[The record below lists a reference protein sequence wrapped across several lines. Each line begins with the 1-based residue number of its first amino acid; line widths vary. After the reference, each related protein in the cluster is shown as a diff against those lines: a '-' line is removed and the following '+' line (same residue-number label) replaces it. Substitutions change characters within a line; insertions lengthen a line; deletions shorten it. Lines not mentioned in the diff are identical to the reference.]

1 VLITLTGTSPLIMH
15 NSQLADPDNHYVKLI
30 NKIVNKKTDQ
40 TEDDRLEKYRLQFA
54 GGLYHDE
61 EIGPFLP
68 LPNLTRSL
76 RNAANLVLKNRGGK
90 QIERGFAPLSQRAP
104 LEYAGPRGVDELW
117 GDGNPDTNRFVDR
130 RIAKVGS
137 GKMPVC
143 RPIFPEW
150 SATFEFELD
159 GNEIDDDMFA
169 QYAEKAGKVEGV
181 GDARRLGYGRYTV
194 EIA

>member
-1 VLITLTGTSPLIMH
+1 MIITLTGTSPLIMH
-15 NSQLADPDNHYVKLI
+15 NSRLADPDDFYVKEIRKLI
-30 NKIVNKKTDQ
+30 NKKTDQ

-61 EIGPFLP
+61 EIGPYLP
-68 LPNLTRSL
+68 LPNLIRSL
-76 RNAANLVLKNRGGK
+76 RNAANLVFKNRGGK
-90 QIERGFAPLSQRAP
+90 QIERGFAPVSQRAP
-104 LEYAGPRGVDELW
+104 LEYVGPRDLDGLW
-117 GDGNPDTNRFVDR
+117 GNGDPNTNRFVDR

-143 RPIFPEW
+143 RPIFPQW
-150 SATFEFELD
+150 AASFEFELD
-159 GNEIDDDMFA
+159 GNEIDDAAFHA
-169 QYAEKAGKVEGV
+169 YATKAGKAEGV

>member
-1 VLITLTGTSPLIMH
+1 VIITLTGTSPLIMH
-15 NSQLADPDNHYVKLI
+15 NSRLADPDDFYVKEIRKLI
-30 NKIVNKKTDQ
+30 NKKTDQ

-61 EIGPFLP
+61 EIGPYLP
-68 LPNLTRSL
+68 LPNLIRSL
-76 RNAANLVLKNRGGK
+76 RNAANLVFKNRGGK
-90 QIERGFAPLSQRAP
+90 QIERGFAPVSQRAP
-104 LEYAGPRGVDELW
+104 LEYVGPRDLDGLW
-117 GDGNPDTNRFVDR
+117 GNGDPNTNRFVDR

-143 RPIFPEW
+143 RPIFPQW
-150 SATFEFELD
+150 AASFEFELD
-159 GNEIDDDMFA
+159 GNEIDDAAFHA
-169 QYAEKAGKVEGV
+169 YATKAGKAEGV